1 MLDLEAVTM
10 SDVPR
15 RPYRAG
21 GHDVDWAQ
29 GTQYVT
35 IWTALPPGTR
45 AKQFDVRITSS
56 RLSVVLRGAHGA
68 DTLVDGELGNVVD
81 PAESEWQIVND
92 ELKVHLAKAKHRE
105 WITPLLSLRRPS
117 GVDSARDAAA
127 ASSATASA
135 SPPVITQA
143 VPSACRD
150 APAVP
155 RPLSAAEA
163 VAAGA
168 RSRLAD
174 SYASWDRFDQ
184 TAALM
189 ELENQGKTDDPT
201 SFTVRA
207 GAGAAAMSA
216 EGYKKDA
223 EEVSLD
229 LELEEKRAD
238 LRASLMEYYAD
249 ASRCREL
256 GNERLKAGQPAK
268 ALAIY
273 REGNAALSLFDTSAP
288 VLAASLKATADALS
302 AVLHS
307 NAAQAALSA
316 GMWEE
321 AAAQAKA
328 ALAKEPG
335 NKKAA
340 WRLQRA
346 QEMGREAGLV

>member
-15 RPYRAG
+15 RAYRAG

-29 GTQYVT
+29 GTHYVI
-35 IWTALPPGTR
+35 IWTALQPGTR
-45 AKQFDVRITSS
+45 AKQLDIRITSS
-56 RLSVVLRGAHGA
+56 RLRIVLRGGEGE
-68 DTLVDGELGNVVD
+68 DTLVDAELGNVAD
-81 PAESEWQIVND
+81 PAESEWQIVNG
-92 ELKVHLAKAKHRE
+92 ELKVHLAKAKARE
-105 WITPLLSLRRPS
+105 WLAPLLSSSKPS
-117 GVDSARDAAA
+117 GVDSARNAAA

-135 SPPVITQA
+135 NPPVTA
-143 VPSACRD
+143 HSVSSSCREIR
-150 APAVP
+150 PLP
-155 RPLSAAEA
+155 RPLSAAET

-189 ELENQGKTDDPT
+189 DLENEGKTDEPT

-207 GAGAAAMSA
+207 GANAAAMSA

-223 EEVSLD
+223 EEVALD
-229 LELEEKRAD
+229 AELEEKRAD

-256 GNERLKAGQPAK
+256 GNERIKAGQPAE

-302 AVLHS
+302 ALLHS
-307 NAAQAALSA
+307 NAAQAALLA

-328 ALAKEPG
+328 ALAKEPA
-335 NKKAA
+335 NRKAA

-346 QEMGREAGLV
+346 QEMGRDAGLV